1 MGSGALELALLAIL
15 GATFHRDV
23 EPLLQRHCQ
32 NCHRAGGMAPMPL
45 TTYAESQP
53 WAKSIRARVTQRT
66 MPPWYA
72 DRAHGTFANDP
83 SLSEA
88 EIETFRQWVDGG
100 APKGALAEAP
110 PPKVWRDE
118 WSIGFPDLVVEMPQP
133 FRIPAKG
140 EVDYQYA
147 VIPLKLDEDRWV
159 TAAEASPGARAAV
172 HHIVLYA
179 REPDSPWLREAP
191 AGRVFSKTGEF
202 TTSDVLLV
210 YAPGSPA
217 MTLPAGM
224 AKRIRA
230 GSDLVLQIHYT
241 STGKAVEDRTRVG
254 LVFAK
259 EPPSKQVHSLQ
270 IGVDDIRIPPG
281 DGDHRLRASGTFPN
295 DALLLGFFPHMHLR
309 GRSFEYSLVAPGGR
323 FETLLKVPAYDF
335 GWQMYYQLAEPR
347 RVRAG
352 ERLQV
357 EARFDNSANN
367 PRNPDPSAEVTWGEQ
382 SWQEMMIGFF
392 DVAVDVGVSKED
404 FFRRGPPFALEKRKL
419 FFVSR

>member
-1 MGSGALELALLAIL
+1 MGSGAIEIALWAMLA
-15 GATFHRDV
+15 ATFHRDV

-32 NCHRAGGMAPMPL
+32 TCHRAGAMAPMPL
-45 TTYAESQP
+45 TTYAETRP
-53 WAKSIRARVTQRT
+53 WAKSIRAQVLRRA
-66 MPPWYA
+66 MPPWFA
-72 DRAHGTFANDP
+72 DRDHGRFANDP
-83 SLSEA
+83 SLTDA
-88 EIETFRQWVDGG
+88 EVETLRKWVDGG
-100 APKGALAEAP
+100 APQGSPGDAP
-110 PPKVWRDE
+110 PPKVWREE
-118 WSIGFPDLVVEMPQP
+118 WAIGSPGLVVEMPHA

-140 EVDYQYA
+140 DVDYQYA
-147 VIPLKLDEDRWV
+147 VIPLKLAEDRWV
-159 TAAEASPGARAAV
+159 TAAEARPGALGAV
-172 HHIVLYA
+172 HHIVLYV
-179 REPDSPWLREAP
+179 REPDSPWLRDAP
-191 AGRVFSKTGEF
+191 AGRVFGKTGEF

-217 MTLPAGM
+217 MTLPTGM

-241 STGKAVEDRTRVG
+241 PTGKALEDRTRVG

-259 EPPSKQVHSLQ
+259 APPQKQVHTLQ
-270 IGVDDIRIPPG
+270 MGVDDIHIPPH
-281 DGDHRLRASGTFPN
+281 DADYRLRASGTFPN

-309 GRSFEYSLVAPGGR
+309 GKSFEYSLVAPGGR
-323 FETLLKVPAYDF
+323 FETLLRIPAYDF

-392 DVAVDVGVSKED
+392 DVAVDVGMTKD
-404 FFRRGPPFALEKRKL
+404 DYFRRVP
-419 FFVSR
+419 